1 MDGKNNRNINDM
13 TELAAALVDAVRT
26 ARDQGWEIKAVRVSK
41 ITDPD
46 IPEDEDETPWG
57 QVEAMLDACEDSK
70 EDGTDDGRFDSDDV
84 CMIVNVA
91 GIATAVEIMGSA
103 LKLLENPCS
112 GDDEFDAKVK
122 TAAEVIGSTLDMV
135 YKTCEEA
142 REAIFDDGGEE

>member
-1 MDGKNNRNINDM
+1 MDGKNNKNHDM

-70 EDGTDDGRFDSDDV
+70 EDGTDDGRFDGDDV

-91 GIATAVEIMGSA
+91 AIATAVEIMGSA

-122 TAAEVIGSTLDMV
+122 TAAGVIGSTLDMV
-135 YKTCEEA
+135 YNTCEEA
-142 REAIFDDGGEE
+142 RESIFDDGGEE

>member
-1 MDGKNNRNINDM
+1 MDGKNNKNNDM

-26 ARDQGWEIKAVRVSK
+26 ARNQGWEIKAVRVSK

-70 EDGTDDGRFDSDDV
+70 EDGTDDGRFDGDDV
-84 CMIVNVA
+84 CMIVNIA
-91 GIATAVEIMGSA
+91 AIATAVEIMGSA

-122 TAAEVIGSTLDMV
+122 TAAGVIGSTLDMV